1 MNASLA
7 CSGLLA
13 LFPRKKILHKEEGE
27 TGGVSTIL
35 QLVLATITS
44 IIIAIHY
51 KISAKEE
58 KVKT

>member
-27 TGGVSTIL
+27 TGGNI
-35 QLVLATITS
+35 
-44 IIIAIHY
+44 
-51 KISAKEE
+51 
-58 KVKT
+58 